1 MLMHAWHSGNGEM
14 LQVGRSWSKLAW
26 AKKQNNHKII
36 TAKST
41 GGMVQVVEC
50 LPTKHKALSS
60 NLETTR
66 EKKKKKE
73 KEKKRCPQW
82 FRSSISSPE
91 YSW

>member
-26 AKKQNNHKII
+26 AKKQNNHKIT

-66 EKKKKKE
+66 EKKKKERKRKE
-73 KEKKRCPQW
+73 KV
-82 FRSSISSPE
+82 STVVSL
-91 YSW
+91 